1 MPVYTLRRSST
12 SASSFKANM
21 GISKYLKDIPVP
33 CKEQIN
39 KLEQSAFKTLPNSKN
54 GPKRKEEETSLL
66 SEATLKATQ
75 YNTKWGRKVFEEWQQ
90 QQQNTCAMF
99 EVVGV
104 ADLKCE
110 DVQDLT
116 IPPEHMLPNTLN
128 CWLSKF
134 ACEVAEQ
141 NGEVILP
148 ICPIVNCCDQ
158 PSFVKPVID

>member
-39 KLEQSAFKTLPNSKN
+39 KLEQSVFKTLPNSKN

-75 YNTKWGRKVFEEWQQ
+75 YNTKWGKKKSLRNGSSSSKIHAQCLKLLEWLTS
-90 QQQNTCAMF
+90 NAKMF
-99 EVVGV
+99 
-104 ADLKCE
+104 K
-110 DVQDLT
+110 
-116 IPPEHMLPNTLN
+116 I
-128 CWLSKF
+128 
-134 ACEVAEQ
+134 
-141 NGEVILP
+141 
-148 ICPIVNCCDQ
+148 
-158 PSFVKPVID
+158 

>member
-39 KLEQSAFKTLPNSKN
+39 KLEQSVFKTLPNSKN

-75 YNTKWGRKVFEEWQQ
+75 YNTKWGKKSLWGMAAAAAKYMRNVWSCWSGWPQMRRCSRSDHSTRAYVAK
-90 QQQNTCAMF
+90 CAKLLV
-99 EVVGV
+99 EQVCLWSGW
-104 ADLKCE
+104 AKWRGY
-110 DVQDLT
+110 
-116 IPPEHMLPNTLN
+116 PPNLPY
-128 CWLSKF
+128 C
-134 ACEVAEQ
+134 
-141 NGEVILP
+141 
-148 ICPIVNCCDQ
+148 
-158 PSFVKPVID
+158 

>member
-75 YNTKWGRKVFEEWQQ
+75 YNTKWGKKS
-90 QQQNTCAMF
+90 
-99 EVVGV
+99 
-104 ADLKCE
+104 L
-110 DVQDLT
+110 
-116 IPPEHMLPNTLN
+116 
-128 CWLSKF
+128 
-134 ACEVAEQ
+134 
-141 NGEVILP
+141 
-148 ICPIVNCCDQ
+148 
-158 PSFVKPVID
+158 